1 MIDPET
7 RAAIDRVKATLITL
21 SAEVGELHAG
31 VMSMLVLQTQTMQTL
46 AKVVPAEQF
55 PPELRRFY
63 ERSRVI
69 DREEAEAESKAAKG

>member
-7 RAAIDRVKATLITL
+7 KAAIDRVKATLIAL

-46 AKVVPAEQF
+46 AKVVPPEQF
-55 PPELRRFY
+55 PPELRGFY
-63 ERSRVI
+63 ERAEVI
-69 DREEAEAESKAAKG
+69 DKNEAAERAKG